1 MPFRQASTWRERGLQ
16 IQEIKDK
23 CNSIIGNLNLAEGD
37 VRMQGMIHVRQ
48 LCNTL
53 AAIPIKLQQNAENPN
68 NMPAILSLL
77 GLSNIDDLRRILH
90 DFNAN
95 AKAGFITTVQFALEN
110 CIVCII
116 EAIPGVDPQFNF
128 SQNAEIIIE
137 LSEILQVEN
146 KLDLMMLPAWIRNAL
161 HANGIHTKS
170 NRTIVVDGESYI
182 FERGQ
187 RIACGSWSHLFHAV
201 FHSLSV
207 VEEIFLSNRIST
219 IEQISAI

>member
-1 MPFRQASTWRERGLQ
+1 MPFRQANTWSERGLQ

-23 CNSIIGNLNLAEGD
+23 CNSIIDNLNLDEGD
-37 VRMQGMIHVRQ
+37 VRIQGMIHVRQ

-68 NMPAILSLL
+68 SIPAVLSLL
-77 GLSNIDDLRRILH
+77 GLSNSDDLSSVLQ

-116 EAIPGVDPQFNF
+116 EAIPRVDPQNGFG
-128 SQNAEIIIE
+128 QNARVIIE
-137 LSEILQVEN
+137 LGEIPQAEQ
-146 KLDLMMLPAWIRNAL
+146 KLDLMMLPAWIRNTL
-161 HANGIHTKS
+161 HANGIHNRS
-170 NRTIVVDGESYI
+170 NRTIEVDGESYI

-187 RIACGSWSHLFHAV
+187 RISCGTWSHLFHAI
-201 FHSLSV
+201 FHSLAV
-207 VEEIFLSNRIST
+207 VEEIFMSDKIRAIERIQS
-219 IEQISAI
+219 I